1 MKSQDNRSDIKKPQK
16 PSMEDLIKE
25 ARTEMEKI
33 SHTSTL
39 QIVTEGGLI
48 KATMNDDPDYPC
60 IQMEMDGL
68 LIGVFEYDSL
78 NKMLRYRI
86 YSEDPDVEEPIIN
99 TKLISQ

>member
-1 MKSQDNRSDIKKPQK
+1 MNSLELNTD
-16 PSMEDLIKE
+16 
-25 ARTEMEKI
+25 
-33 SHTSTL
+33 
-39 QIVTEGGLI
+39 GGLI
-48 KATMNDDPDYPC
+48 KATMNVDPDYPC